1 MRLVHVAVRAEG
13 PTRVL
18 CFSDSRGA
26 ALPGDEEET
35 ITKATAKLRGLQ
47 KHLQVRAASTLP
59 SMKVITSR
67 STRNGSLLKAPHW
80 TSMGSN
86 EVMSATKAHC
96 NSNRGQMCCGSL
108 SNHASSGPGRR
119 AQGAGGEAGA

>member
-47 KHLQVRAASTLP
+47 KHLQVSAATQAPNLCYPGGP
-59 SMKVITSR
+59 S
-67 STRNGSLLKAPHW
+67 RNGSPYNALQEAIHRPGMGNNQVVSAQRRIAP
-80 TSMGSN
+80 
-86 EVMSATKAHC
+86 
-96 NSNRGQMCCGSL
+96 
-108 SNHASSGPGRR
+108 
-119 AQGAGGEAGA
+119 